1 MSTPDSG
8 PDRPTGDE
16 RPAPPPQPRYGQ
28 YAPGYGPAG
37 ATPPGQPS
45 PGQPAPGQPAAGQ
58 PGYGQPAQPQYG
70 QPGYGQ
76 PGYGQPGYGQ
86 PGYGQPG
93 YGPPQYG
100 QYGPGYGR
108 QTYGQQTYGPP
119 GYGPPGAPP
128 LDPADQRPGIVPL
141 RPLGLGDVYD
151 GAFRA
156 IRHNPKVVLGLP
168 ALLSVLSA
176 VVSAVAAWLAL
187 SQLSWLNGVIDD
199 LDTGRYDSVED
210 PSASTLWGL
219 GLLFLAA
226 AVVQVVVSV
235 LANGLVISSVGRSV
249 LGRVAAPRE
258 VWAAVRGRRLGGL
271 VVLSLFTSAVPVAG
285 FAVWLLVVVLLA
297 QVSTGAAVT
306 FGVVGFLALL
316 VGLAWFW
323 VHVVFAAPAYVLER
337 VGPRKAIGRAWALVR
352 GSFWRVF
359 GIMILTLVI
368 TYAMS
373 YIVQVPISILSSVVG
388 LGTASSDTLSG
399 GALVAYLVG
408 TGIGT
413 LIAGTL
419 ATAFLGSVVALLYI
433 DQRMRR
439 EGLDVALAAAAAA
452 PTPTDVTPPAPG
464 PPPTQPGMWD
474 GSGGWGG
481 PTPPGPSGP

>member
-8 PDRPTGDE
+8 PEQPTGDE

-37 ATPPGQPS
+37 ATPPGQPA
-45 PGQPAPGQPAAGQ
+45 PGQPGAGQPAPGQYGPPGYGQPAAGQ
-58 PGYGQPAQPQYG
+58 PGYGQPSSG
-70 QPGYGQ
+70 QPR
-76 PGYGQPGYGQ
+76 
-86 PGYGQPG
+86 
-93 YGPPQYG
+93 YG
-100 QYGPGYGR
+100 QYGAGYGQ
-108 QTYGQQTYGPP
+108 QTYGQPTYGPP

-128 LDPADQRPGIVPL
+128 LAPADQRPGIVPL

-168 ALLSVLSA
+168 ALLSVFSA
-176 VVSAVAAWLAL
+176 TVSAVAAWLAL
-187 SQLSWLNGVIDD
+187 GQLSWLYDVLDD
-199 LDTGRYDSVED
+199 VSTGRTTSVED
-210 PSASTLWGL
+210 PSASTVWGL

-226 AVVQVVVSV
+226 VVVQVVVSV

-249 LGRVAAPRE
+249 LGRVATPGE
-258 VWAAVRGRRLGGL
+258 VWTAVRGRRLGGL
-271 VVLSLFTSAVPVAG
+271 VVLSLFTSAIPVAAL
-285 FAVWLLVVVLLA
+285 AVWLVLLVLIA
-297 QVSTGAAVT
+297 QASTGAAVA

-316 VGLAWFW
+316 VGLVWFW

-337 VGPRKAIGRAWALVR
+337 VGPRQAIGRAWALVR

-359 GIMILTLVI
+359 GIVVLTLVI
-368 TYAMS
+368 TYLMS
-373 YIVQVPISILSSVVG
+373 YIVQIPFSILASVVG
-388 LGTASSDTLSG
+388 LGTASSDSLSG

-408 TGIGT
+408 SGVGA
-413 LIAGTL
+413 LVASTL

-452 PTPTDVTPPAPG
+452 PGPTDPGQPPAST

-474 GSGGWGG
+474 GSGG
-481 PTPPGPSGP
+481 PTPPGSSGL